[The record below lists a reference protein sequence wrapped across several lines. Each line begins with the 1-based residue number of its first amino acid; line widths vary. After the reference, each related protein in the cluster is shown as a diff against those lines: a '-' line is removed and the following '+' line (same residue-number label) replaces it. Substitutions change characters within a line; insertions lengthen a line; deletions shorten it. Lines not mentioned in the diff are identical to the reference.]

1 MTGMW
6 SASGVSPSVSA
17 TPRPD
22 LPAPSPAAL
31 TPSGH
36 HISPNIE
43 TSDRHPADRLAT
55 PEPAYLHLSRTPSN
69 DRIRREEEHEH
80 ERARHAQQ
88 WAVDPEAHH
97 LAQAVRRKRKGR
109 HRYCDRGGSCRHA
122 WLKKKKHRKSCGL
135 APGYS
140 RHKVLFCIISGLFL
154 ATILSICTFSNLTL
168 PSHPPAPLQTTYLP
182 SPYDTTITC
191 ARRENPDLS
200 LVLLHPSLGSE
211 IHVLFVLLL
220 LASTI
225 FFLHS
230 LITLLIHYLR
240 PDDNHHHPHRRRRHH
255 GAIIMGD
262 GIPVLVGPQGYEPD
276 VPIPVIL
283 ARDEEVLAAN
293 GEEEEEEEEEED
305 DDDNELDTSGGG
317 RNRNRGRTT
326 PTDQQPE
333 TTTVL
338 DVTEKPN
345 AAGAPKAPPPAYGL
359 WRSSVRLNPGLL
371 HWAKAPEPSAEEVRK
386 RETIARLGNYHHHHH
401 HHHHHRRRRHNAVET
416 LSGQRRSGS
425 GAGRTWTQ
433 RPRPPS
439 YVSDDG
445 VEYVVAAAP
454 TLRGT
459 ALFGEGG
466 SETVPG
472 FEIREMGTG
481 EVHPALRDSGGDC
494 PVER

>member
-1 MTGMW
+1 
-6 SASGVSPSVSA
+6 
-17 TPRPD
+17 
-22 LPAPSPAAL
+22 
-31 TPSGH
+31 
-36 HISPNIE
+36 
-43 TSDRHPADRLAT
+43 
-55 PEPAYLHLSRTPSN
+55 
-69 DRIRREEEHEH
+69 
-80 ERARHAQQ
+80 
-88 WAVDPEAHH
+88 
-97 LAQAVRRKRKGR
+97 
-109 HRYCDRGGSCRHA
+109 
-122 WLKKKKHRKSCGL
+122 
-135 APGYS
+135 
-140 RHKVLFCIISGLFL
+140 
-154 ATILSICTFSNLTL
+154 
-168 PSHPPAPLQTTYLP
+168 
-182 SPYDTTITC
+182 
-191 ARRENPDLS
+191 
-200 LVLLHPSLGSE
+200 LLHPSIGSE

-230 LITLLIHYLR
+230 LITLLMHYLR
-240 PDDNHHHPHRRRRHH
+240 PDDNHHHPHRRRHHH

-283 ARDEEVLAAN
+283 ARDEEVLAAT
-293 GEEEEEEEEEED
+293 GEEEEED
-305 DDDNELDTSGGG
+305 DSELDPSGGG

-333 TTTVL
+333 TATVL
-338 DVTEKPN
+338 DVAEKPN

-359 WRSSVRLNPGLL
+359 WRSSVRLNPELL

-386 RETIARLGNYHHHHH
+386 RETIARLGNH
-401 HHHHHRRRRHNAVET
+401 HHHHHRHRRRHNAVET
-416 LSGQRRSGS
+416 LLGQRISGS
-425 GAGRTWTQ
+425 GAGRIRTQ
-433 RPRPPS
+433 QPRPPS